1 MNLDL
6 ELFRSILV
14 AVKNASSSIVKNN
27 YSIRFDGVHPTT
39 TDYHIHWLIQEG
51 FFAAIDPESKDR
63 EYDYINIKLTSKGRQ
78 LLDILTNKDNFE
90 RARAI
95 LEDSAIPMTLD
106 ALLSAFTDQ

>member
-27 YSIRFDGVHPTT
+27 YSIRFEGVHPTT
-39 TDYHIHWLIQEG
+39 TDYRIHWLIQEG
-51 FFAAIDPESKDR
+51 FLAAIDPESKDR

>member
-14 AVKNASSSIVKNN
+14 AVKNAPSSIVKNN
-27 YSIRFDGVHPTT
+27 YSIRFDRVHPTT

-51 FFAAIDPESKDR
+51 FLSAIDPESKDR

-95 LEDSAIPMTLD
+95 LEDSALPMTLD
-106 ALLSAFTDQ
+106 ALLSAFMKQ

>member
-14 AVKNASSSIVKNN
+14 AVKNAPSSIVKNN

-39 TDYHIHWLIQEG
+39 DYHIHWLIQEG
-51 FFAAIDPESKDR
+51 FLAAIDSEYKDR
-63 EYDYINIKLTSKGRQ
+63 EYVYINIELTPKGRQ
-78 LLDILTNKDNFE
+78 LLDILTNQDNFE
-90 RARAI
+90 KARAI

>member
-6 ELFRSILV
+6 ELFRSILL
-14 AVKNASSSIVKNN
+14 AVKNAPSSIVKNN

-51 FFAAIDPESKDR
+51 FLSAIDPESKDR

-78 LLDILTNKDNFE
+78 LLDILTNQDNFE
-90 RARAI
+90 RARTI